1 MFKFKRYTDSSRMLA
16 DQTRQI
22 VDMASALQALR
33 NGYANENTTWIEC
46 GPQGHILLMIA
57 NTLKADQSKLI
68 ASSAKN
74 QDAWRVLS
82 SAVAQ
87 AYNNGLDLDWDKF
100 HEGYAPGST
109 KLGVEL
115 AMEEGKVESIRAA
128 A

>member
-1 MFKFKRYTDSSRMLA
+1 
-16 DQTRQI
+16 
-22 VDMASALQALR
+22 MASALRALR

-87 AYNNGLDLDWDKF
+87 AYNNGINLDWDKF
-100 HEGYAPGST
+100 YEDYAPVATELNVG
-109 KLGVEL
+109 LG
-115 AMEEGKVESIRAA
+115 AEEEKVASIRVVA
-128 A
+128 